1 MELSTEI
8 FNILKGANIKLKM
21 FDFQGNKTLDAEN
34 SARLYAYVED
44 FLVTIRLENDEVEV
58 LVQAGAD
65 FSFDKHK
72 DLLSSIKKAGH
83 NAMAEYTIRKF
94 DKNIVPKDFAHDTVS
109 EGYARATGSMKTSY
123 IQLPESTR
131 LVIKHNKSV
140 NEEVRGSRSRNI
152 QAMFIENSAGERFR
166 FPHKYLS
173 GAKSMA
179 KHVSMGGTPYDAI
192 GESILNI
199 CNEVAQCNQFLRHV
213 RSNKLVNEGNQDIV
227 ETIKSKL
234 TELKN
239 TVNSLQTV
247 KGYDSYSAESV
258 AIVEN
263 SENDTK
269 EVDISDKFM
278 YNTFKNTDM
287 DAVLETVAR
296 IVKERDSMTD
306 LTKQYFD
313 RLMDMIKGKEDF
325 KITCDPND
333 PEHPDNEDPVKY
345 SGPSGAMAKLSS
357 MLSYLAMCS
366 KNDEAFNILSHLG
379 SELYNLPQ
387 KHVVLMAKICK
398 YLDSNYD
405 ANPKQVEPAESI
417 TESVL
422 NDLRRKV
429 A

>member
-1 MELSTEI
+1 MLDSKE
-8 FNILKGANIKLKM
+8 
-21 FDFQGNKTLDAEN
+21 FDFNGA
-34 SARLYAYVED
+34 
-44 FLVTIRLENDEVEV
+44 LVPTTNEASI
-58 LVQAGAD
+58 A
-65 FSFDKHK
+65 HK
-72 DLLSSIKKAGH
+72 
-83 NAMAEYTIRKF
+83 
-94 DKNIVPKDFAHDTVS
+94 TVS

-131 LVIKHNKSV
+131 LVIKHSKSV

>member
-21 FDFQGNKTLDAEN
+21 FDFGGNKTLDAQN
-34 SARLYAYVED
+34 SARLYAYDED
-44 FLVTIRLENDEVEV
+44 FLVTIRIENDEVEV

-65 FSFDKHK
+65 FSFNKHK

-94 DKNIVPKDFAHDTVS
+94 DKKIVPKDFAHDTVS

-131 LVIKHNKSV
+131 LVIKHSKSV

-173 GAKSMA
+173 GAKAMA
-179 KHVSMGGTPYDAI
+179 KHVSMGGTPYDEL
-192 GESILNI
+192 GESILSI
-199 CNEVAQCNQFLRHV
+199 CNEVTQCNQFLRHV
-213 RSNKLVNEGNQDIV
+213 RSNKLVTEANQDIV
-227 ETIKSKL
+227 ETVKAKL
-234 TELKN
+234 TELKH

-247 KGYDSYSAESV
+247 KGYDGYAVKPQE
-258 AIVEN
+258 IVEN
-263 SENDTK
+263 SDS

-296 IVKERDSMTD
+296 IIKEKDSMTD

-313 RLMDMIKGKEDF
+313 RLMEMIKGKEDF
-325 KITCDPND
+325 KLTIDPND

-345 SGPSGAMAKLSS
+345 SGGMGAMAKLSS

-366 KNDEAFNILSHLG
+366 KNDEAFNILSHIG
-379 SELYNLPQ
+379 SELHNLPQ
-387 KHVVLMAKICK
+387 KHVILLAKICK
-398 YLDSNYD
+398 YLDSNYN
-405 ANPKQVEPAESI
+405 AEPQAQPAESLD
-417 TESVL
+417 ESVL
-422 NDLRRKV
+422 NELRRKV